1 MSEIPEE
8 EESGSEHPPT
18 PLQLAEFVVVPD
30 SGLPDPNY
38 TVGSFLLPPSTE
50 IDAGRVP
57 IILVASAG
65 PQFVVAVPGE
75 AWHRQPALRVLP
87 KSALTKPISVLV
99 AACSCDDREVIVPD
113 TNIKIWLGLLKEQF
127 LDELEFPSS
136 VPELCIF
143 PTEKQEDNYLPSAEA
158 LMQIADEKYAFL
170 TAESGSHQ
178 GQDPTEDQGLRL
190 SQLEES
196 MAEIRSSLAALLKR
210 PGAVAPVAV
219 ELPPAKPRT
228 KPKVPSQ
235 QAEGFGF
242 AGLDR
247 QVVQNAL
254 AAGVPADHL
263 EQLGKIARQKR
274 TRMTDAPGDLKNKS
288 KLNVLGESEE
298 EDVAVAGEPDAP
310 QLDPHGSDPM
320 SSAVLKLTAIM
331 ETLSGTGKKKS
342 RLLEDAL
349 DEVGLLGDAASS
361 SSTSSSSRKHAAV
374 LRSLRK
380 ATWRDLQH
388 HGTKDAR
395 RLWLPSCWTRSSRGF
410 RHLSWLGRTSVQD
423 TQHQHYGPCQL
434 VHLWRFGRP
443 ERWQDYGMQSQA
455 LAAFGPDG
463 PTGSG
468 PWSVGFSCC
477 RQFGGASSVF
487 QLHTSCSPRL
497 HGSPAYKVVA
507 NGLGGSFDASGARA
521 GRIHREALQV
531 GSQVSLANFGEA
543 RGSSQER
550 GRERDE
556 RWKGRKRQEAEG
568 RGGPASREEPVK
580 DEGVKE
586 PDVSTGS
593 DFFA

>member
-1 MSEIPEE
+1 MAEIPEE

-30 SGLPDPNY
+30 SGLPDPNC

-87 KSALTKPISVLV
+87 KNALTKPISVLV

-143 PTEKQEDNYLPSAEA
+143 PTENQEDNYLPSAEA

-178 GQDPTEDQGLRL
+178 GRDPTEDQGQRL

-210 PGAVAPVAV
+210 PGAVVPVAV

-228 KPKVPSQ
+228 RPTVPSRE
-235 QAEGFGF
+235 AEGFGF

-298 EDVAVAGEPDAP
+298 EDVAVAGDADAP

-320 SSAVLKLTAIM
+320 NSAVLKLTAIM

-380 ATWRDLQH
+380 ALTESPGEICSIMEQRMQDDFGCRPVGPGAPGGSATYRGWAEHRSRIPNINTTVRVSWSICGAL
-388 HGTKDAR
+388 DALSAGR
-395 RLWLPSCWTRSSRGF
+395 TMECKARLLLLLAQIDQLAVDRGQWEPPPFSSFSRHVPPDYTEAQYTRLWPTVWAEALMHQVGELDEFIERRSK
-410 RHLSWLGRTSVQD
+410 LGRRSAW
-423 TQHQHYGPCQL
+423 PNSEK
-434 VHLWRFGRP
+434 P
-443 ERWQDYGMQSQA
+443 EDPPKKGGKDGKGKKQKAGEDQPPEKSQ
-455 LAAFGPDG
+455 
-463 PTGSG
+463 
-468 PWSVGFSCC
+468 
-477 RQFGGASSVF
+477 
-487 QLHTSCSPRL
+487 
-497 HGSPAYKVVA
+497 
-507 NGLGGSFDASGARA
+507 
-521 GRIHREALQV
+521 
-531 GSQVSLANFGEA
+531 
-543 RGSSQER
+543 
-550 GRERDE
+550 
-556 RWKGRKRQEAEG
+556 
-568 RGGPASREEPVK
+568 
-580 DEGVKE
+580 
-586 PDVSTGS
+586 
-593 DFFA
+593 

>member
-1 MSEIPEE
+1 MAFLALAMAEIPEE
-8 EESGSEHPPT
+8 EASGSEHPPT

-87 KSALTKPISVLV
+87 KNALTKPISVLV

-143 PTEKQEDNYLPSAEA
+143 PTENQEDNYLHSAEA

-178 GQDPTEDQGLRL
+178 GRDPTEDQGLRL

-235 QAEGFGF
+235 EAEGFGF

-298 EDVAVAGEPDAP
+298 EDVAVAGEADAP

-380 ATWRDLQH
+380 ALTEAPGEICSIMEQRMQDDFGCRPVGPGAPGGSATYRGWAEHRSRIPNINTTVRVSWSICGAL
-388 HGTKDAR
+388 DA
-395 RLWLPSCWTRSSRGF
+395 
-410 RHLSWLGRTSVQD
+410 LSAGRTMECKARLLLLLAQMD
-423 TQHQHYGPCQL
+423 QL
-434 VHLWRFGRP
+434 AVDRGQW
-443 ERWQDYGMQSQA
+443 A
-455 LAAFGPDG
+455 LAAVGSLEEPPPFSSFTRHVPPDYTEAQHTRLW
-463 PTGSG
+463 PTV
-468 PWSVGFSCC
+468 W
-477 RQFGGASSVF
+477 A
-487 QLHTSCSPRL
+487 
-497 HGSPAYKVVA
+497 
-507 NGLGGSFDASGARA
+507 
-521 GRIHREALQV
+521 EALMHQV
-531 GSQVSLANFGEA
+531 RELDEFIERRSKLGRRSAWPTSEKPEDPPKKGGGKETKGGKDGKGKKQKAGEDQPPEKSQ
-543 RGSSQER
+543 
-550 GRERDE
+550 
-556 RWKGRKRQEAEG
+556 
-568 RGGPASREEPVK
+568 
-580 DEGVKE
+580 
-586 PDVSTGS
+586 
-593 DFFA
+593 